1 MSFKVELIAMAP
13 EIFLISII
21 QYLIIYGV
29 ICTTSSHLNYPILV
43 NNLSWLSL
51 QVLFFL
57 GLMTSYNPLTY
68 TLAFNDLLILDEF
81 SSFIKTI
88 IIVATACTILIS
100 LKYNHFERINAFESI
115 ILLLLAVT
123 GILLLISSFNL
134 VSIYLAIELQS
145 FCLYILAALNRT
157 SEFSTEAG
165 LKYFV
170 LGAFSSGLLLFG
182 LSLIYGFTGILNLGD
197 LFQFLSVSPYNVYV
211 INGINLASLFI
222 LVGLLFK
229 LSAVPFHL
237 WAPDIYEGAPTTTTA
252 FFASVP
258 KIGIL
263 ALLTRFAY
271 LGFYDIFFSWQ
282 ELFVISAI
290 CSILL
295 GTFGALMQLKLKRL
309 LAYSA
314 IGHMGFMLIGFSCG
328 CFEGIHATFV
338 YIVLYMMMAIVSFT
352 FLLGIYQK
360 KKLTRLHY
368 LKDLTILTNSN
379 PLIALS
385 IAFVFFSMAGIPPL
399 AGFFSK
405 MFLFIVAIQSSMY
418 TIAIIVVLT
427 SVISCFY
434 YIRVI
439 KLVFFDTSYLWV
451 PLVRLD
457 REKSIM
463 VSVIT
468 TFLVCFAIYPLP
480 IIYSVQNVLYFIVR
494 NQFDLFYT

>member
-1 MSFKVELIAMAP
+1 
-13 EIFLISII
+13 
-21 QYLIIYGV
+21 
-29 ICTTSSHLNYPILV
+29 
-43 NNLSWLSL
+43 
-51 QVLFFL
+51 
-57 GLMTSYNPLTY
+57 
-68 TLAFNDLLILDEF
+68 
-81 SSFIKTI
+81 
-88 IIVATACTILIS
+88 
-100 LKYNHFERINAFESI
+100 
-115 ILLLLAVT
+115 
-123 GILLLISSFNL
+123 
-134 VSIYLAIELQS
+134 LAIELQS